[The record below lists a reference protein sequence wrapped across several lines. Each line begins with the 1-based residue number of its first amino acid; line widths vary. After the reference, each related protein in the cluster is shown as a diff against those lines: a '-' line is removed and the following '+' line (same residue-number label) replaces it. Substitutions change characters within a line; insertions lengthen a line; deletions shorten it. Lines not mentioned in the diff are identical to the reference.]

1 MNGYIPRI
9 IDALIERR
17 LQSAGAIVI
26 DGPKA
31 SGKTESGRRAANS
44 EVLLDSDLALR
55 QLALADPRL
64 VLDGE
69 SPRLL
74 DEWQSV
80 PAIWNAVRREVDA
93 RKIPGQFILTGSA
106 SPADD
111 VTRHTGTGRFSRI
124 RMRPLTLLESGHSSG
139 EISLGALLEGEGV
152 GAHANET
159 TLTDVVERIISG
171 GWPGSQSLP
180 LANASRYAIDYLDQ
194 VARVDVAGNDG
205 VRHDPRKVGA
215 LLRSIARTTASE
227 TSLATFALDAGG
239 SEGPLHAATVAR
251 YLDAIERIFILE
263 VQEAWDVP
271 LRTRT
276 PLRKT
281 PKRHLADTSLVTA
294 ALRIASAPQL
304 LNDPETLGLVFESLV
319 FQQLRV
325 FADLIDA
332 NVFHFRAKNGL
343 EVDIIVERTDGTWGA
358 IEVKL
363 GAGALDGAAMT
374 LSAFS
379 SSIDTTKSSPP
390 AFLAVIVP
398 TGPSYMRPDGI
409 AVIALTS
416 LAP

>member
-1 MNGYIPRI
+1 M
-9 IDALIERR
+9 
-17 LQSAGAIVI
+17 I

-180 LANASRYAIDYLDQ
+180 N
-194 VARVDVAGNDG
+194 
-205 VRHDPRKVGA
+205 
-215 LLRSIARTTASE
+215 
-227 TSLATFALDAGG
+227 
-239 SEGPLHAATVAR
+239 
-251 YLDAIERIFILE
+251 
-263 VQEAWDVP
+263 
-271 LRTRT
+271 
-276 PLRKT
+276 
-281 PKRHLADTSLVTA
+281 
-294 ALRIASAPQL
+294 
-304 LNDPETLGLVFESLV
+304 
-319 FQQLRV
+319 
-325 FADLIDA
+325 
-332 NVFHFRAKNGL
+332 
-343 EVDIIVERTDGTWGA
+343 
-358 IEVKL
+358 
-363 GAGALDGAAMT
+363 
-374 LSAFS
+374 
-379 SSIDTTKSSPP
+379 
-390 AFLAVIVP
+390 
-398 TGPSYMRPDGI
+398 
-409 AVIALTS
+409 
-416 LAP
+416 